1 MKLKGIVSEEMLDAK
16 DCGVHEPL
24 VQHQMLYEI
33 YREVKHIS
41 ACYGWGVLPEN
52 PSSEWSLGDFQI
64 IWDPVKL

>member
-1 MKLKGIVSEEMLDAK
+1 MHKCSYQLHHRLWNTKRYATVEMKLKGIVSEEMLDAK

-41 ACYGWGVLPEN
+41 ACYG
-52 PSSEWSLGDFQI
+52 
-64 IWDPVKL
+64 